1 MCRAGHASPSGSY
14 VATHAASSARAQPP
28 QQQPVPQVFR
38 RAVQLRRLGCGCARR
53 GALRQE
59 RPVRRAAMAR
69 RQCTARRALLGTLL
83 AVLLARGRAKK
94 FEMDGRCAAVVKLQK
109 WLKEDLQGEQQG
121 NWDYKI
127 KVDPWT
133 VFGQVHVRLKG
144 KNMKVQHVY
153 GGTAQMG
160 SSSFTVA
167 LDPVPLGDDN
177 MFEISGFG
185 EPTEDP
191 EFTCS
196 NLYSVR
202 TPAAQFR
209 VIRPQCFDVRRPLS
223 RHRRTRTCPRAH
235 WVCISS

>member
-1 MCRAGHASPSGSY
+1 VSQPAQ
-14 VATHAASSARAQPP
+14 ARWRGAHE
-28 QQQPVPQVFR
+28 
-38 RAVQLRRLGCGCARR
+38 RR

-59 RPVRRAAMAR
+59 RPCAVRRAAMAR
-69 RQCTARRALLGTLL
+69 RQCTARRALVGTLL

-209 VIRPQCFDVRRPLS
+209 VVRPQCFDARRPLS